1 MIKTSIKFS
10 ILVTLL
16 FVLINIVYIQPE
28 TKANSGIRQ
37 EQSAQ
42 VEATPV
48 NAPDQEAVVIPIV
61 DTIGSTRAVN
71 TPSQDT
77 TALVTA
83 SMSAAPAATAANSNG
98 TTTTNSSTEV
108 KLLEAGALLGAF
120 RATAYCL
127 RGRTASGSGVR
138 RGIVAADPRVLP
150 LGSRI
155 QIEGAGYTGTY
166 TVADTGGAIKGRI
179 LDVWVPS
186 CSEAMRFGR
195 RTLKVTLLSRG
206 GGRAKKK
213 K

>member
-1 MIKTSIKFS
+1 MIKTSLKFS
-10 ILVTLL
+10 IFITLF
-16 FVLINIVYIQPE
+16 FVLINVIYIQPE
-28 TKANSGIRQ
+28 TKANPGMKQDLSLQ
-37 EQSAQ
+37 A
-42 VEATPV
+42 EATPV
-48 NAPDQEAVVIPIV
+48 QAPEQEAVLIPLV
-61 DTIGSTRAVN
+61 DSLASTRAVN
-71 TPSQDT
+71 TPSET
-77 TALVTA
+77 SMTA
-83 SMSAAPAATAANSNG
+83 STLMTASTVSSNNN
-98 TTTTNSSTEV
+98 TNNSSTSKEGNMGE
-108 KLLEAGALLGAF
+108 LGGALLGAF

-155 QIEGAGYTGTY
+155 QIEGAGYTGSY

-186 CSEAMRFGR
+186 CAEAMRFGR

-206 GGRAKKK
+206 GGRGAKKK